1 MIIFD
6 KETKIFM
13 LNTKNATYA
22 MKINEENDFIHLHW
36 GRKTECVCDLPTIEE
51 LQKITSLAKGEIGDE
66 REYIDWGRNIRHSN
80 FEPALKA
87 DFSDGTRDLFLKY
100 KSHTIEKN
108 EKYEILKVTLK
119 DVNFDFEVKLIY
131 KVIEELDIIE
141 RNSEITNTGNE
152 DVFLDR
158 AYSISVIFPVRDFY
172 RLTTFTG
179 MWAGEYQQKRINL
192 DHTRVNLH
200 SINGLSG
207 PHYVP
212 FVMLDNG
219 CATENS
225 GEVYFSSLFWS
236 GNWQMTVEKDGYNR
250 TLLTGGIS
258 DFDFRWYLKPNE
270 TFETPKAIIGIA
282 KEGFGSVSRTM
293 HKYERNYVM
302 NPLDAKR
309 DMPVLYNAYGTFAS
323 SINEEKIMSVID
335 TAASL
340 GVELFLI
347 DAGWNGVG
355 DDKTFTYR
363 ENFGDWDVNK
373 DRFPNGLKPISDKV
387 HKCGMKFGIWLEP
400 EAVHSNTTL
409 YKEHPDW
416 VHEFPGRDGKDE
428 KRKYILNFA
437 VDKATDYMTNKILNL
452 IKEYNVDC
460 FKMDCN
466 MSILMAWKNAP
477 KNREKEV
484 WVRHVKNMYRMYK
497 TIKEKYPDVMIE
509 NCAAGGFRADLGM
522 LEFSGRMN
530 RSDNQDPYDV
540 LKLHEGFSTFILP
553 KLAGGGCHISD
564 FYTHFM
570 NSRTSKMKFQAHVG
584 MMGSLAIGK
593 NLNEITE
600 DEKKELKE
608 YTNLYKEIRHIVN
621 HGNLYRIESAF
632 QKPYAVFEYVTED
645 KNEAV
650 VFAFSSS
657 LQFAK
662 MPERIFLEGLDEDK
676 MYDVEGYGI
685 KSGKGLMNVGIQ
697 IFLRGDMDSK
707 VIKIRAI

>member
-13 LNTKNATYA
+13 LNTNKATYA
-22 MKINEENDFIHLHW
+22 MKINDCDDFIHLHW
-36 GRKTECVCDLPTIEE
+36 GRKTEYVCDLPNEDEI
-51 LQKITSLAKGEIGDE
+51 KNITSLAKGEIGDE

-80 FEPALKA
+80 FEPALIA
-87 DFSDGTRDLFLKY
+87 NFSDGTRDLFLKY
-100 KSHTIEKN
+100 KSHIIKKQD
-108 EKYEILKVTLK
+108 KYEVLEVTLK
-119 DVNFDFEVKLIY
+119 DIGFDLEVVLKY
-131 KVIEELDIIE
+131 SVIEELDIIE
-141 RNSEITNTGNE
+141 RSCIIINTGKK
-152 DVFLDR
+152 DMFLDR
-158 AYSISVIFPVRDFY
+158 AYSASVIFPVRDFY

-179 MWAGEYQQKRINL
+179 MWAGEYQQKRINI

-200 SINGLSG
+200 SISGLSG
-207 PHYVP
+207 PEYVP
-212 FVMLDNG
+212 FVMLDEGNS
-219 CATENS
+219 TEKE
-225 GEVYFSSLFWS
+225 GEVFFSSLFWS
-236 GNWQMTVEKDGYNR
+236 GNWQMTIEKDGYNR

-258 DFDFRWYLKPNE
+258 DFDFRWYLKSKE
-270 TFETPKAIIGIA
+270 IFETPKLIIGLSD
-282 KEGFGSVSRTM
+282 KGFGSVSRKM
-293 HKYERNYVM
+293 HKYEKNYVM
-302 NPLDAKR
+302 NKIDANR

-323 SINEEKIMSVID
+323 SINEEKIASVID
-335 TAASL
+335 TASSL

-347 DAGWNGVG
+347 DAGWNGKG
-355 DDKTFTYR
+355 DDTTYTYR
-363 ENFGDWDVNK
+363 ENFGDWDINL
-373 DRFPNGLKPISDKV
+373 DRFPNGLKPIADKV
-387 HKCGMKFGIWLEP
+387 HEKGMKFGIWLEP
-400 EAVHSNTTL
+400 EAVHSKTRL

-416 VHEFPGRDGKDE
+416 IHEFPGRDKGEDE
-428 KRKYILNFA
+428 CKYLINFA
-437 VDKATDYMTNKILNL
+437 NDEAKDYMTNKILSL
-452 IKEYNVDC
+452 IENYDVDC

-484 WVRHVKNMYRMYK
+484 WVRHVRNMYEMYK
-497 TIKEKYPDVMIE
+497 TIKQKHPHVMIE

-540 LKLHEGFSTFILP
+540 LKLHTGFSTFLLP

-564 FYTHFM
+564 MYTFFM
-570 NSRTSKMKFQAHVG
+570 NNRKSTMKFQAHVG

-593 NLNEITE
+593 NLNTITKE
-600 DEKKELKE
+600 EEEELKG
-608 YTNLYKEIRHIVN
+608 YTALYKEIRHIVN

-632 QKPYAVFEYVTED
+632 QKPYAVFEYVTDD

-697 IFLRGDMDSK
+697 IVLRGDMDSK